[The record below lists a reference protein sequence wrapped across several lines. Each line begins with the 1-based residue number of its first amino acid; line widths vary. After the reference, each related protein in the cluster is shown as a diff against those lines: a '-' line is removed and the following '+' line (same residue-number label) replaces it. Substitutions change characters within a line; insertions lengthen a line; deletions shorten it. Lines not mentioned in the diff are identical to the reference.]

1 MRGAS
6 VADVLVVGGGSAG
19 CVLAARLSEDP
30 ACEVTLL
37 EAGPDL
43 ADVADLPP
51 DVVDASGPTLAHDW
65 GYVAEPDRLG
75 RCIALPRAKL
85 IGGCSATNGCF
96 ALRGAPADYDG
107 WARMGNP
114 GWSFDE
120 VLPFFRR
127 LEADADFG
135 DEWHG
140 TQGPVPV
147 RRSPPAELNPVQAAF
162 IEAACAYGLAY
173 VADHNRPGA
182 VGVGPMPRN
191 ARAGV
196 RMSTALT
203 YLAAAPTSPSTAAQW
218 PTGSR
223 CAAEP
228 PPACAW
234 PAARW

>member
-1 MRGAS
+1 M
-6 VADVLVVGGGSAG
+6 ADVVVVVGGGSAG

-30 ACEVTLL
+30 GCEVTLL

-51 DVVDASGPTLAHDW
+51 DVVDASGPSLAHDW

-75 RCIALPRAKL
+75 RSIALPRARL

-107 WARMGNP
+107 WAGMGNR
-114 GWSFDE
+114 GWSFGE

-140 TQGPVPV
+140 TQGPVPI
-147 RRSPPAELNPVQAAF
+147 RRHPPAELNPVQAAF
-162 IEAACAYGLAY
+162 IEAGIGHDPQRLTRPAGPWPARPRAELAPRTELD
-173 VADHNRPGA
+173 VRSFGHCRPGA
-182 VGVGPMPRN
+182 G
-191 ARAGV
+191 
-196 RMSTALT
+196 
-203 YLAAAPTSPSTAAQW
+203 
-218 PTGSR
+218 
-223 CAAEP
+223 
-228 PPACAW
+228 W
-234 PAARW
+234 PAGRRWV